1 VADEA
6 IIKRQSGPLPLADA
20 SFFSSLPCWRERLQM
35 FARAGYSVALFDIS
49 PEQVAAALES
59 IMEQLKGLQAV
70 DLLNGQTPEEIHAR
84 VSAAASLADGMAGA
98 VHLQECCPESI
109 PMKKKIYAGFD
120 LLADD
125 TIVLSS
131 STSCICPSEFTAD
144 MKHRSQVIVAHPVN
158 PPHYIPLVE
167 IVPAPWTDAAVT
179 DKTVAL
185 MKELG
190 QSPVKCKK
198 EANGFILNR
207 LQYALLME
215 SWRIV
220 EDGICSPEDVD
231 TAVKEGLGLR
241 WSFMGP
247 FETIDLNAPEG
258 TLDYCQRYGENIT
271 AVCAEQDKLGARAMK
286 DSPTAQI
293 IHDAMRKAVPADK
306 LDERKKWRDD
316 RLAALF
322 LHKKAQKD
330 KDEAA
335 AAL

>member
-1 VADEA
+1 M
-6 IIKRQSGPLPLADA
+6 
-20 SFFSSLPCWRERLQM
+20 M
-35 FARAGYSVALFDIS
+35 FARAGYNVSLYDINAKQIDDAL
-49 PEQVAAALES
+49 VS
-59 IMEQLKGLQAV
+59 IKEQLQGLAAV
-70 DLLNGQTPEEIHAR
+70 DLLKGQTPEEIHAR
-84 VSAAASLADGMAGA
+84 VSASTDLKDALTGA
-98 VHLQECCPESI
+98 IHVQECCPENI
-109 PMKKKIYAGFD
+109 PMKKKIFAGFD
-120 LLADD
+120 AVADE

-131 STSCICPSEFTAD
+131 STSCISPSEFTAELTH
-144 MKHRSQVIVAHPVN
+144 KSQCIVAHPVN

-167 IVPAPWTDAAVT
+167 IVPAPWTDPAVT
-179 DKTVAL
+179 ERTTAL

-190 QSPVKCKK
+190 QAPVTLKK

-220 EDGICSPEDVD
+220 EEGICSPEDVD

-258 TLDYCQRYGENIT
+258 VKDYCQRYGENIT

-286 DSPTAQI
+286 DSPTADI
-293 IHDAMRKAVPADK
+293 IHAAMRKAIPADG
-306 LDERKKWRDD
+306 LDARKQWRDD
-316 RLAALF
+316 RLAALY
-322 LHKKAQKD
+322 LHKLEQKK

-335 AAL
+335 AAN

>member
-1 VADEA
+1 M
-6 IIKRQSGPLPLADA
+6 
-20 SFFSSLPCWRERLQM
+20 M
-35 FARAGYSVALFDIS
+35 FARAGYNVSLYDLNPKQIEDALT
-49 PEQVAAALES
+49 S
-59 IMEQLKGLQAV
+59 IKEQLQGLAAV
-70 DLLNGQTPEEIHAR
+70 DLLKGQTVDEIHAR
-84 VSAAASLADGMAGA
+84 ISPATDLAEAFKGA
-98 VHLQECCPESI
+98 VHCQECCPEN
-109 PMKKKIYAGFD
+109 PELKKKIFAGFD
-120 LLADD
+120 AVADD

-131 STSCICPSEFTAD
+131 SSSCISPSVFTEGL
-144 MKHRSQVIVAHPVN
+144 KHKAQCIVAHPVN

-167 IVPAPWTDAAVT
+167 IVPAPWTDPEVT
-179 DKTVAL
+179 KRTTAL

-190 QSPVKCKK
+190 QSPVTLKK

-220 EDGICSPEDVD
+220 EEGICSPEDVD

-258 TLDYCQRYGENIT
+258 VKDYCQRYGENIT

-286 DSPTAQI
+286 DSPTADV
-293 IHDAMRKAVPADK
+293 IHAAMRAAVPADA
-306 LDERKKWRDD
+306 LDARKQWRDD

-322 LHKKAQKD
+322 LHKQAQNKKD
-330 KDEAA
+330 AAGAA
-335 AAL
+335 AE